1 MRVFR
6 HYDSLFALREV
17 SIYGGMISL
26 LAYPLSLKDICLLSI
41 ILVLCVWQLGSLLL
55 ISLSLLLSCRPQT
68 LRWLVVYSKHQN
80 LLPFLLERILDPS
93 QLLQHHFLSL
103 ADDPE
108 RL

>member
-1 MRVFR
+1 MRVFC
-6 HYDSLFALREV
+6 HNFSLFALRNV
-17 SIYGGMISL
+17 GIYGGLISL
-26 LAYPLSLKDICLLSI
+26 LAKPLPVKVICVLSI
-41 ILVLCVWQLGSLLL
+41 TLVLCVWQLGSWLLN
-55 ISLSLLLSCRPQT
+55 SLSLLLSCRPQT

-103 ADDPE
+103 AYDPE